1 MRAPYSPIA
10 PDGICRILTLLRCK
24 LWRYTEAMRFG
35 YMKHQARRTG
45 TTPSGEVCYI
55 DLMRAVRISGVRKLR
70 GLKNISWL
78 TARQL
83 NRLAGALTM
92 SRVEKH
98 GIIFDEKHSPESAYV
113 LLSGVARITCRN
125 RKGDRA
131 LVIMVAPGMI
141 PGFPP
146 PVAGISYNFR
156 CEAVTECQIGAVA
169 LATFIE
175 IALGIASAD
184 FKRMAASYS
193 GRWDLVQLRCANF
206 MSCTLEERVALI
218 LLELA
223 DNFGVPDR
231 LGVRLTVPARHKDLA
246 ELVGASRP
254 RVTEYLAL
262 LEREHMIIREGR
274 QLIIRR
280 DRLESYLARRHSS
293 ANGRDLEETLA
304 S

>member
-1 MRAPYSPIA
+1 MSGLLFGR
-10 PDGICRILTLLRCK
+10 PDGSSRIPTVL
-24 LWRYTEAMRFG
+24 RYTLRSSSG
-35 YMKHQARRTG
+35 HDARWLHG
-45 TTPSGEVCYI
+45 APSASNRGLRPCGEVCYS
-55 DLMRAVRISGVRKLR
+55 DAYARRASIRESENYGDSRTFPGSR
-70 GLKNISWL
+70 RASSTGLP
-78 TARQL
+78 A
-83 NRLAGALTM
+83 ALTM

-125 RKGDRA
+125 RKGDRT

-156 CEAVTECQIGAVA
+156 CEAVTDCQIGTVA

-223 DNFGVPDR
+223 TTSASPTDR
-231 LGVRLTVPARHKDLA
+231 ECG
-246 ELVGASRP
+246 
-254 RVTEYLAL
+254 
-262 LEREHMIIREGR
+262 
-274 QLIIRR
+274 
-280 DRLESYLARRHSS
+280 
-293 ANGRDLEETLA
+293 
-304 S
+304 